1 MKGSLK
7 VAALVVCSFGLVA
20 CASSGDSMSYTEPT
34 HVGPPDPIVTDQ
46 KYVDAVEREAR
57 RRGIYVQWVNM
68 PRKRIAQ
75 E

>member
-7 VAALVVCSFGLVA
+7 VAALVVCSFGLGA
-20 CASSGDSMSYTEPT
+20 CASTDDSMSYTEPT
-34 HVGPPDPIVTDQ
+34 RVGPPDPIVTDRA
-46 KYVDAVEREAR
+46 YVDAVEREAR

>member
-1 MKGSLK
+1 MKASLK
-7 VAALVVCSFGLVA
+7 AAALLACSFGLGA
-20 CASSGDSMSYTEPT
+20 CASTGESMSYAEPT
-34 HVGPPDPIVTDQ
+34 RVGPPDPIVTDQ

>member
-1 MKGSLK
+1 MKASLK
-7 VAALVVCSFGLVA
+7 VAALVACSLGLGA
-20 CASSGDSMSYTEPT
+20 CASTDDSMAYTEPT
-34 HVGPPDPIVTDQ
+34 RVGPPDPIVTDQ